1 MYIIK
6 SLCWICLQRYL
17 ILYCFFYKLQY
28 FQTLS
33 VNIFFIFHLIVFGA
47 LPIVLHQENVH
58 SQHFAAYY
66 YSPGIP
72 FHPHVPRR
80 EHGVQ
85 ESTSTPLLPSFL
97 KLTFIQKWDWSL
109 PGIFSTCEKL
119 PGIFYINLFG
129 VVWKPKLLFHYFP
142 LNIDYCNVMFYY
154 NGVNN

>member
-33 VNIFFIFHLIVFGA
+33 VNIFFFIFHLIAFGA
-47 LPIVLHQENVH
+47 LIIVLHQENVH

-85 ESTSTPLLPSFL
+85 ESTSTSPSPKFPQTHLHPKMGLVITWNFFHLWKTSRYFL
-97 KLTFIQKWDWSL
+97 YKFIWS
-109 PGIFSTCEKL
+109 GMKT
-119 PGIFYINLFG
+119 
-129 VVWKPKLLFHYFP
+129 
-142 LNIDYCNVMFYY
+142 
-154 NGVNN
+154 